1 MGGTKFG
8 GSPGR
13 CPVFPS
19 PTFYLA
25 LVKRTEEQMRGGGQ
39 GMLPLLLGGLL
50 DLRRLVRSRGHWGK
64 KV

>member
-25 LVKRTEEQMRGGGQ
+25 LVKRTEEQMRGGGAGDVTLTLGRTPGSQ
-39 GMLPLLLGGLL
+39 EACEVKRPLG
-50 DLRRLVRSRGHWGK
+50 
-64 KV
+64 